1 MDEKS
6 ARNQAKDEVLQLS
19 FKLEVLK
26 KEYDT
31 LVNNLDTERSFIHA
45 AKVRLGCLLS
55 VVLPHYIILFLSVN
69 MVKQH

>member
-31 LVNNLDTERSFIHA
+31 LVSNLDTERSLVHA
-45 AKVRLGCLLS
+45 AKVRLGCLLC
-55 VVLPHYIILFLSVN
+55 VVLPHYIILFLSEN
-69 MVKQH
+69 MV